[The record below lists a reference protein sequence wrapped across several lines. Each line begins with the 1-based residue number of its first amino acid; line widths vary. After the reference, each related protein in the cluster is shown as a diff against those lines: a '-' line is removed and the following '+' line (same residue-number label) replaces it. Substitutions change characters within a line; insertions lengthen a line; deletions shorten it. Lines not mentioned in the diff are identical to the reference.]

1 MKISIVVPTFNEGN
15 NPVVV
20 AETLIKV
27 LHPLEFELIFVDDS
41 TSKESVES
49 LEHLC
54 EEFSWVRYEH
64 REHERS
70 LGTAVVRGFE
80 LARGELIAVMD
91 SDMQHPPEL
100 LKAMIAAAEIGCDIV
115 IPSRFVPGGD
125 DGGLSPSRKLISWVA
140 RVIGQATLKRVRSVT
155 DPTSGFFLLR
165 RSVVE
170 NVRLRPIGWKVL
182 IEILVHGNYARIV
195 EIPYRFQPRIAG
207 SSNMSLREQWNYL
220 KHIFKLIVSS
230 SEDRRKYVFAAV
242 GISGV
247 LVNML
252 VYVGLVKLHMDFWQA
267 GVLAGA
273 VAMVSNF
280 VLNDRLTWHD
290 SRSAPGL
297 KRFGKYVATSLTGI
311 GIDAMVLSMLAY
323 GMHVD
328 YFIANGAG
336 IFVAMIWNFYINNV
350 WTWKAEYRE
359 IEVALSCASSSA
371 DSESLRAIRS
381 RRSASTDR
389 KWVVEE

>member
-1 MKISIVVPTFNEGN
+1 MKISIVVPTFNEGW
-15 NPVVV
+15 NPAVV
-20 AETLIKV
+20 AETLVNV

-41 TSKESVES
+41 TSKESVEA
-49 LEHLC
+49 LEHLSR
-54 EEFSWVRYEH
+54 EFSCVRYEH

-80 LARGELIAVMD
+80 LARGEFIAVMD

-100 LKAMIAAAEIGCDIV
+100 LIDMIAEAELGCDIV

-140 RVIGQATLKRVRSVT
+140 RVLGQAALKRVRSVT

-170 NVRLRPIGWKVL
+170 NVSLQPIGWKILMEVL
-182 IEILVHGNYARIV
+182 VRGNYDRIV
-195 EIPYRFQPRIAG
+195 EVPYRFQPRIAG

-220 KHIFKLIVSS
+220 KHIFKLILSS

-242 GISGV
+242 GVSGV

-252 VYVGLVKLHMDFWQA
+252 VYVGLVKLHVDFWQA
-267 GVLAGA
+267 GVLSGS
-273 VAMVSNF
+273 VAMATNF

-290 SRSAPGL
+290 SRSAPAI
-297 KRFGKYVATSLTGI
+297 KRLGKYVATSLTGI
-311 GIDAMVLSMLAY
+311 GIDTVVLSILAY

-328 YFIANGAG
+328 YFIANGIG
-336 IFVAMIWNFYINNV
+336 ILIAMIWNFYANNF
-350 WTWKAEYRE
+350 WTWKTEYRE
-359 IEVALSCASSSA
+359 IEVALSHASSS
-371 DSESLRAIRS
+371 
-381 RRSASTDR
+381 
-389 KWVVEE
+389 VERV